1 MLNIRNITKK
11 FNNRLILDNISLEV
25 KPGEIAFLLGPSGVG
40 KSTLLRI
47 LNNLETPYEGTIL
60 LDGSFL
66 DITKV
71 NKDHSIGIVF
81 QQFNLFPHLT
91 AHANITLALEKAQK
105 MSKAKADKIAYQLL
119 KQYGLEDK
127 AQTYPLQL
135 SGGQK
140 QRLALARMLALQPK
154 IICLDEPTSALD
166 PLLTMHVANVITELA
181 KKGLIVLVATH
192 DVTLLEKLQCTIH
205 LMKKGK
211 IIESASSTDYAKNAN
226 KYPQIH
232 AFITGQAYT

>member
-11 FNNRLILDNISLEV
+11 FNSKLVLDNISFEV
-25 KPGEIAFLLGPSGVG
+25 KSGEIAFLLGPSGVG

-226 KYPQIH
+226 KY
-232 AFITGQAYT
+232 